1 MRFEWPWKARS
12 GLLETTAPAWACSMS
27 RRTGY
32 RLISLG
38 LVHRQE
44 RVASPT
50 NRLHFDPELS
60 AAVPSD
66 WLSRLDKAEYAEQ
79 YPTRTSHKAYGWPVL
94 SMWCWFREFRFDTRA
109 RGPELFGGLQL
120 SDFAATGPRDI
131 RWYRLRAL
139 PLRPI
144 WPGFA
149 INTAFY
155 ATLLWLL
162 IPGPFALRRL
172 IRHKRGQCPACG
184 YPAGE
189 SAVCSEC
196 GAELP
201 RRVAT

>member
-1 MRFEWPWKARS
+1 MRFEWPRKTRS
-12 GLLETTAPAWACSMS
+12 GLLETTAPAWACSIS
-27 RRTGY
+27 RRTAY
-32 RLISLG
+32 RHIA
-38 LVHRQE
+38 LVLEHRQDKVDS
-44 RVASPT
+44 RQ
-50 NRLHFDPELS
+50 RKGFDPELS

-79 YPTRTSHKAYGWPVL
+79 YPTRTSHMDYGWPVL
-94 SMWCWFREFRFDTRA
+94 SMWCWFREFRFDRTA

-149 INTAFY
+149 INTVFY
-155 ATLLWLL
+155 AGVLWLL
-162 IPGPFALRRL
+162 IPGPFAMRRF
-172 IRHKRGQCPACG
+172 IRRRRGLCPACG

-196 GAELP
+196 GKSCP
-201 RRVAT
+201 RNP